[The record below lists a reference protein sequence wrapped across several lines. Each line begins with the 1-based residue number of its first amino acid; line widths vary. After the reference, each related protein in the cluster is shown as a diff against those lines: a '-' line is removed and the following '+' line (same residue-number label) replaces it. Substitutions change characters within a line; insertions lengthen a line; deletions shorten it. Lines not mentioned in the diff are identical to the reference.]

1 VAHTTSAMTTATV
14 TFIRRS
20 YTPLAF
26 RPETERRV
34 VLGLS
39 AAVIVLFVLVI
50 PIEFLLYA

>member
-1 VAHTTSAMTTATV
+1 MVTSTV

-20 YTPLAF
+20 YTPIAF
-26 RPETERRV
+26 RPEIERRV

-39 AAVIVLFVLVI
+39 AAVVVLFVLVI